1 MLTWASKRNIELH
14 FIEPGKPMQN
24 GSVESFNAR
33 VRDEF
38 LNEHVFANLFEVRAA
53 AADWV
58 GISASKF
65 DEMVKDGRMPKP
77 KRVDGVV
84 VWDRYR
90 LDVAFEDLPDEG
102 ANSAW
107 SRVA

>member
-14 FIEPGKPMQN
+14 FIDPGKPMQN

-53 AADWV
+53 AADWLTDFND
-58 GISASKF
+58 GTTAPQPTLPNAS
-65 DEMVKDGRMPKP
+65 GLCRN
-77 KRVDGVV
+77 
-84 VWDRYR
+84 
-90 LDVAFEDLPDEG
+90 L
-102 ANSAW
+102 
-107 SRVA
+107 